1 MEFTPI
7 SIEGE
12 PCTQI
17 LIRDKVD
24 DFALE
29 EKSNRLQ
36 QKDSVT
42 GLYNRHSFLELMEVA
57 VSVARTGGDESSL
70 FYVTTH
76 PQKIIQK
83 TLDRFLGEEIL
94 ILFYA
99 EKSQRYT
106 LWIKE

>member
-1 MEFTPI
+1 LLGSTLTI
-7 SIEGE
+7 SAG
-12 PCTQI
+12 
-17 LIRDKVD
+17 
-24 DFALE
+24 DFW
-29 EKSNRLQ
+29 
-36 QKDSVT
+36 
-42 GLYNRHSFLELMEVA
+42 A
-57 VSVARTGGDESSL
+57 VSDKPLTVSLNDCGEFVSHVAIVPASRNNKL
-70 FYVTTH
+70 LINQYVTTH